1 MSKAYETIRNI
12 LVTEKS
18 AVLKEANQYAFKV
31 APKATKLEVADAIE
45 AAGIRVV
52 VDNRD
57 EKIGYKIREA
67 RSIDR
72 VRANA
77 LTGRRP

>member
-1 MSKAYETIRNI
+1 MQVKVLPVS
-12 LVTEKS
+12 EKS
-18 AVLKEANQYAFKV
+18 RDYAHK
-31 APKATKLEVADAIE
+31 VADAIE

-72 VRANA
+72 VPYMVDRGREGGRGGHHLRA
-77 LTGRRP
+77 RPHERDASLHD